1 MARDKYLATLSTEV
15 VNTTYSVSIF
25 YFISFL
31 RRPFIQL
38 PELPRN
44 FPGETDANN
53 KGSQSESPMSRKI
66 SIPEPP
72 EYKLRSLP
80 LY

>member
-15 VNTTYSVSIF
+15 VNTTYSVFIF

-38 PELPRN
+38 RELPRN

-53 KGSQSESPMSRKI
+53 EGPQSESSMSRKI
-66 SIPEPP
+66 SITEPS
-72 EYKLRSLP
+72 EYIFKSLP